1 MTIPESI
8 SEKHI
13 PYGLTIWLWSTT
25 LVFRFIEFGFTERL
39 NVVKKSCIFCNIEEK
54 KEPTE
59 RELEQLWQQFENDN
73 LNSILWKPRPIQLLQ
88 AFWTCMR
95 AHTQILC
102 YLVIFSLQAFCYC
115 SFYTLPLPL
124 SVLYA
129 SKKYP
134 RPHNYYWNM
143 LLIVCLTIVST
154 HSILKVAFC
163 NKFSFRF
170 LENWDLQC
178 I

>member
-1 MTIPESI
+1 MHIPESL
-8 SEKHI
+8 SGKRK

-25 LVFRFIEFGFTERL
+25 LVFRFIEFGFTQRL
-39 NVVKKSCIFCNIEEK
+39 NVVKEGRVFFHMEEK
-54 KEPTE
+54 NEPTE
-59 RELEQLWQQFENDN
+59 EELERLWQQFESDN
-73 LNSILWKPRPIQLLQ
+73 LDTILWKPRPIQLLQ
-88 AFWTCMR
+88 AFWTCLR

-143 LLIVCLTIVST
+143 LLIFCLLTVKSTIISN
-154 HSILKVAFC
+154 F
-163 NKFSFRF
+163 
-170 LENWDLQC
+170 
-178 I
+178 